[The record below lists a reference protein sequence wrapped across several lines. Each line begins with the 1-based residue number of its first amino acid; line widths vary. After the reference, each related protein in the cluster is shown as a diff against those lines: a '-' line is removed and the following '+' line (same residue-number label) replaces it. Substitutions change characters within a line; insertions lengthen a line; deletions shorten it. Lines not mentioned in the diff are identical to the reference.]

1 MNNNLNTNSYQ
12 SQQNSG
18 NMMSPIPTPSPPTDG
33 NVPLDYMG
41 RSAASL
47 NHDQCGPYRTS
58 PHSRSIMNPRSAGSS
73 SSSSDIN
80 SSSTTLMTVSGNH
93 ALTREAMRRYIR
105 EKNDLKIIILHA
117 KVAQKSYGNEKRFF
131 CPPPCIY
138 LDGEGWRK
146 KQEQMIRE
154 GRTEQE
160 ASLCAYIGI
169 GNSDQDMQP
178 LDFNGKV
185 LDFKFNFSSFDDNSF
200 SIVEFLRCQNF
211 VYFRF

>member
-1 MNNNLNTNSYQ
+1 MNNNLNSYQ
-12 SQQNSG
+12 SQQGSG

-33 NVPLDYMG
+33 NVPIDYMG

-58 PHSRSIMNPRSAGSS
+58 PHSRSLMNPRSAGSS

-80 SSSTTLMTVSGNH
+80 SSTTLMTVSGNH
-93 ALTREAMRRYIR
+93 SLTREAMRRYIR

-138 LDGEGWRK
+138 LDGDGWRK

-185 LDFKFNFSSFDDNSF
+185 LNAIYLKMYSFF
-200 SIVEFLRCQNF
+200 FLFLEFLRCQNF
-211 VYFRF
+211 VYFRFR